1 MLSCDTC
8 VLSDACNEAKTEN
21 FSHQLLQS
29 KTPIFIISSIL
40 AFTHN
45 GDGELVS

>member
-8 VLSDACNEAKTEN
+8 VLSDARNEAKKKN
-21 FSHQLLQS
+21 LSHQLLQS
-29 KTPIFIISSIL
+29 KTPIFIINSIL
-40 AFTHN
+40 AFTRI